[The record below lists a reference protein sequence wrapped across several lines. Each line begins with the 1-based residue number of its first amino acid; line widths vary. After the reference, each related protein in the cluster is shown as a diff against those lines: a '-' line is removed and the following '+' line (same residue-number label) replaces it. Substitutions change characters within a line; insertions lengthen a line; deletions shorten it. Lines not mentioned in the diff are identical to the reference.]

1 MTAIN
6 SNIEALVQNIAQNTV
21 NNGVTYSRDELED
34 LFADTSYFNAGEQG
48 QEEIQAQID
57 NLEAMISTLKKQ
69 AEELEKEIEEREL
82 KVDDKADEM
91 TDIIAEIGKKTA
103 EYQQQIKL
111 EAKQAAYDAIDS
123 YRHDPNPDSFEECYN
138 QAFKKRINGIAG
150 LNMGTIKNLYA
161 EYDRIKD
168 SVSPIMGQ
176 IEGYLSEAKDIEGK
190 LNSTNATINLLT
202 KTKDNMS
209 DTIKGAYANDDMD
222 AKVPIYSGAKAD
234 VANEILANFAPQVP
248 AGEEGDL
255 DNPNPGSGLEG
266 AAGGRTPEQQTA
278 IDNAMA
284 AYAQK
289 NEGTG
294 HNATWYA
301 TYSKSPQL
309 QNLEQRVNGE
319 NMLEELQNLGATPD
333 EILTFVSE
341 TWNVGIT
348 RSVSADGTIS
358 YRIPNNTGDKGTYDK
373 LNELALSGNQTQASE
388 VDPDALQNL
397 KDHGLEALDT
407 MYNAGFTFKEA
418 MYVMV
423 KAFPNSGLEYNLQSQ
438 SNERNYQ
445 IPEDTAESGTLYKD
459 MADKIRDYW
468 NVDSTQGDN
477 GTIETERAHC
487 DPIVFQDGNKTY
499 TFINDRNNDG
509 TFDFENGENNDLMG
523 SADGISELLAY
534 DYNNDGII
542 NNQDVDEN
550 GNTALDNLILM
561 SNNQIE
567 SVDSAQD
574 VDNYKFG
581 PDYTNTVDFDI
592 TYTSAA
598 MAGITEIDLTEIKN
612 SGNINGQDNV
622 NENYSDINGSN
633 VINQFTITKDGKEIQ
648 AKETLNT
655 ESNLETFYGQVA
667 ENDTAQI
674 FSTISDEEFNEAF
687 DEWYNDDAAAASEII
702 SGVIDALEDLKKE
715 AEANESSFELTM
727 DYDDFVEMYGADGKS
742 GLYIDAARTSAL
754 RGAERHTEKDEQEES
769 ATEVGKELDKLNESI
784 KVDFKDNKEDDE
796 NQLEVEEN
804 K

>member
-1 MTAIN
+1 MRAIN

-48 QEEIQAQID
+48 QEAIQEQID

-91 TDIIAEIGKKTA
+91 TDIIAQIGKKTA

-138 QAFKKRINGIAG
+138 QAFKKRISGIAG
-150 LNMGTIKNLYA
+150 INMGTIKNLYA

-176 IEGYLSEAKDIEGK
+176 IEGYLNQAKDIQGK

-202 KTKDNMS
+202 KTRDNMS
-209 DTIKGAYANDDMD
+209 DTIKNAYTNDDMD
-222 AKVPIYSGAKAD
+222 AKIPVFSGAKAD
-234 VANEILANFAPQVP
+234 VANEILANA
-248 AGEEGDL
+248 AINNEID
-255 DNPNPGSGLEG
+255 DNPNPDGEEAGANA

-333 EILTFVSE
+333 EILTFVSQ

-348 RSVSADGTIS
+348 RTVSADGTIS

-373 LNELALSGNQTQASE
+373 LNELALSGNQTKAAE

-397 KDHGLEALDT
+397 KDKGLQALDT

-418 MYVMV
+418 MYVMT
-423 KAFPNSGLEYNLQSQ
+423 KAFPNSGLEYNLQTQ

-445 IPEDTAESGTLYKD
+445 IPEDTEESGTLYKD
-459 MADKIRDYW
+459 MADKILNYW
-468 NVDSTQGDN
+468 NVGASAGDN

-499 TFINDRNNDG
+499 TFINDRNSDG
-509 TFDFENGENNDLMG
+509 TFDYASGEDNDLMG
-523 SADGISELLAY
+523 SKDGISELLAY

-542 NNQDVDEN
+542 NENDVDEN
-550 GNTALDNLILM
+550 GVSALDNLILM

-581 PDYTNTVDFDI
+581 PEYKNTVDFDI
-592 TYTSAA
+592 TYTSASL
-598 MAGITEIDLTEIKN
+598 AGITEIDLTEIKN
-612 SGNINGQDNV
+612 SGNINGEDNV
-622 NENYSDINGSN
+622 NENYNDINGSN

-667 ENDTAQI
+667 QNNTADM
-674 FSTISDEEFNEAF
+674 FSTISDEEFNAAF
-687 DEWYNDDAAAASEII
+687 DNWYNDDAASANEII
-702 SGVIDALEDLKKE
+702 TGVIETLEDLKKQ
-715 AEANESSFELTM
+715 AEANENSFELTM

-742 GLYIDAARTSAL
+742 GLYVEAARTSAL
-754 RGAERHTEKDEQEES
+754 RGAQRHTEKDEQEES

-784 KVDFKDNKEDDE
+784 KVDFKDKQEEE
-796 NQLEVEEN
+796 NQLEVEED